1 MITRRNVEK
10 APGFRCATGDSRFLI
25 CTINFCIYAFLL
37 LSPFHSSLYYS
48 CVFFNA
54 SNNNN
59 PPEDSFDEPL
69 KKKKRENKR
78 TVTLSFFSWRYS
90 IRNLPNS
97 QREAQK
103 TSVVIS
109 LASECALP
117 CGSIIIPEIL

>member
-1 MITRRNVEK
+1 MLFFFYPLFIRL
-10 APGFRCATGDSRFLI
+10 S
-25 CTINFCIYAFLL
+25 TIR
-37 LSPFHSSLYYS
+37 
-48 CVFFNA
+48 VFFLMRPTTTIHQKILLM
-54 SNNNN
+54 SL
-59 PPEDSFDEPL
+59 S
-69 KKKKRENKR
+69 KKKRENKR

-117 CGSIIIPEIL
+117 CGSIIIPAEIL